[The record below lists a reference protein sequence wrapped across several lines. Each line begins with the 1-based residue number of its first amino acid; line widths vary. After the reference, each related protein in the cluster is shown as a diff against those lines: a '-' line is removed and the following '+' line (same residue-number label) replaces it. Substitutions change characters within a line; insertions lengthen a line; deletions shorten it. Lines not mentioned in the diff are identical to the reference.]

1 LLKNRILILI
11 LCICA
16 LSSNAQYNEFG
27 VRIGGANYKGDLSPH
42 LFNTD
47 FLHPSVAFFYRH
59 NWDRNWSW
67 KNELGYGRV
76 SGDDAKSSNG
86 FFKDRNLSFYSDIL
100 DISSLIEF
108 NFFPYETGNSDYPT
122 TPYIFTGL
130 SFFRFNPK
138 AKLNDQV
145 YNLQPLG
152 TEGQKL
158 NGGKSYKRYSFA
170 IPIGGGFK
178 FSVGRIGIGL
188 EVSARRTYTDYLD
201 DVSTVYPDLQRLLAV
216 SGPEA
221 VLLSDRSFSGMDTS
235 SGIPSVTGKK
245 RGDYNNH
252 DWYVFGGITFYY
264 RMSSLLHDV
273 CKPFKRR
280 RYH

>member
-1 LLKNRILILI
+1 LKNRILILI

-47 FLHPSVAFFYRH
+47 FLHPSVALFYRH

-201 DVSTVYPDLQRLLAV
+201 DVSTNYPDPNLLRPRSA
-216 SGPEA
+216 S
-221 VLLSDRSFSGMDTS
+221 LSYRGDELKPAIPFPGTGAIRGN
-235 SGIPSVTGKK
+235 PSVK
-245 RGDYNNH
+245 DN
-252 DWYVFGGITFYY
+252 FYFVMLRFSY
-264 RMSSLLHDV
+264 RLNFSKDKDSRTI
-273 CKPFKRR
+273 KS
-280 RYH
+280 RYIDCPPVKQ